1 MSPELL
7 CYVSYF
13 ILLLAKPGC
22 SNKADICIDIIK
34 RLTQIGDLET
44 IDGGYTKGIW
54 KLFWI
59 IKFVK

>member
-7 CYVSYF
+7 CQASYF

-22 SNKADICIDIIK
+22 SNKAYICIDIIE

-44 IDGGYTKGIW
+44 IDGG
-54 KLFWI
+54 
-59 IKFVK
+59 